1 MLLPEERV
9 YLKGWIGIASL
20 ILLCS
25 TLFKVG
31 IPIMPTNV
39 RDSQA
44 TQAQGHSVTTIASFG
59 GIKYYVDP
67 KPVQVISFQPSR
79 PTDGFFSSSNGDL
92 RPCTVISSSD
102 ESLNMERL
110 DGIPAFFAQIDDVWT
125 SAFLEG
131 ETNRRHQ
138 YAIDLDCLQ

>member
-1 MLLPEERV
+1 MLLAEERV
-9 YLKGWIGIASL
+9 YLRGWTRIASL

-31 IPIMPTNV
+31 NPIMPTNV

-44 TQAQGHSVTTIASFG
+44 TQAQEHSVTTIASFG

-79 PTDGFFSSSNGDL
+79 PTDGFFSSLNGDL
-92 RPCTVISSSD
+92 RPCTVIGTSD
-102 ESLNMERL
+102 ELLNVEGLGTYSSFYARY
-110 DGIPAFFAQIDDVWT
+110 DDVWT

-131 ETNRRHQ
+131 ERNRRHK
-138 YAIDLDCLQ
+138 YAIEFGCLQ

>member
-1 MLLPEERV
+1 
-9 YLKGWIGIASL
+9 
-20 ILLCS
+20 
-25 TLFKVG
+25 
-31 IPIMPTNV
+31 MPTNV

-79 PTDGFFSSSNGDL
+79 PTDGFFSSINGDL

-110 DGIPAFFAQIDDVWT
+110 DAIPAFFTHFDDVWT

-138 YAIDLDCLQ
+138 YAIGFDCLQ